1 MRVLVTGGTGYIGSH
16 VCVRLLESGNEVIIL
31 DDFSNSD
38 RNCGERIGRI
48 TGREPRII
56 EGDVRS
62 AATLDAVFESSSPDA
77 VIHFAALKS
86 VGESA
91 RIPLEYHDVNVGGT
105 ISLLKAMKRHGCRKL
120 VFSSSATVYG
130 HAAHCPVAESS
141 PVSAS
146 NTYGRT
152 KLICEQII
160 NDARAADSELQ
171 AINLRYFNPV
181 GAHQSGLIGEAP
193 HGIPNNLMP
202 YISQVASGIR
212 SQMYVY
218 GGDYDT
224 PDGTGVRDYI
234 HVCDLADAHLR
245 ALQML
250 PDLGDLEALNLGTG
264 RGHSVLEVIQA
275 FSEASGRTIPY
286 QIVARREGDAAQSWA
301 DTSLAHKRLDWIAQH
316 GLRQMCEDAWR
327 WQLVL
332 DQSLDTT
339 S

>member
-1 MRVLVTGGTGYIGSH
+1 MRVLVTGGAGYIGSH
-16 VCVRLLESGNEVIIL
+16 VCLSLYSAGHDVLIL
-31 DDFSNSD
+31 DNFSNARRD
-38 RNCGERIGRI
+38 IGERIQQIAGVR
-48 TGREPRII
+48 PRIV
-56 EGDVRS
+56 EGDIRDEDLLRS
-62 AATLDAVFESSSPDA
+62 VMHDFEPHAVM
-77 VIHFAALKS
+77 HFAAMKA
-86 VGESA
+86 VGESSV
-91 RIPLEYHDVNVGGT
+91 IPLEYHDINVGGT
-105 ISLLKAMKRHGCRKL
+105 IRLLKAMQAYRCRRL

-130 HAAHCPVAESS
+130 QIGTCPVNESA
-141 PVSAS
+141 PVSAA
-146 NTYGRT
+146 NPYGRT
-152 KLICEQII
+152 KLFCEQII

-212 SQMYVY
+212 PQLYVY

-224 PDGTGVRDYI
+224 PDGTGVRDYLQ
-234 HVCDLADAHLR
+234 VCDLADAHLR

-301 DTSLAHKRLDWIAQH
+301 DTSLAHKRLGWIAQH

-327 WQLVL
+327 WQLAL
-332 DQSLDTT
+332 DQSMDTA